1 MKLQYALEASP
12 CVYFYSSEVSLEEN
26 NNRSINVIIM
36 DKGHNGTIEL
46 RK

>member
-12 CVYFYSSEVSLEEN
+12 CVHFYSSEVSMEEN
-26 NNRSINVIIM
+26 NNRSINVIIKDNGM
-36 DKGHNGTIEL
+36 NGTVEL